1 MGFAWGARFGFLS
14 FIASLLN
21 LLSVLLIVQLKPY
34 ALSLPLHP
42 PRLSLWSDT
51 SLHMSLTQNILWL
64 DLFWFC
70 LIPILGKEDVATPCS
85 IALNSFCLFSF
96 ECCLIQ
102 EFANSLWWEKPTIQ
116 MHSRWDLW
124 PKGKVQTFSYYPYGM
139 PGPCSPALAVLI
151 CSRMSWYSSKVS
163 NK

>member
-1 MGFAWGARFGFLS
+1 MRSKIRLFVLYSFLAEPAFCS
-14 FIASLLN
+14 PDCSAQTLCTFSTP
-21 LLSVLLIVQLKPY
+21 S
-34 ALSLPLHP
+34 S